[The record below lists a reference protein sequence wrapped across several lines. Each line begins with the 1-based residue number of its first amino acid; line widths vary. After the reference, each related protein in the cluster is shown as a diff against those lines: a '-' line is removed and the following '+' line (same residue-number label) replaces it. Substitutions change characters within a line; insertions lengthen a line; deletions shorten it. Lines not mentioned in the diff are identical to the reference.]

1 MVHSEA
7 DVMHAGFADPDLWL
21 LRGLP
26 QATPEDV
33 LIYQLQRLGIA
44 LPAFWYLPRHRKRT
58 LFHRGYAFIRFCN
71 DDHADDAIA
80 ILADPPP
87 QLRDVRI
94 DRSNAISATMV
105 NHANLWLRSAP
116 PVPRVIPCQQANG
129 RIEMAPSEQDVPF
142 TRSSE
147 FGVGKSL

>member
-1 MVHSEA
+1 
-7 DVMHAGFADPDLWL
+7 MHAGFADPDLWL

-26 QATPEDV
+26 QASPEDV
-33 LIYQLQRLGIA
+33 VIYQLQRLGIA

-94 DRSNAISATMV
+94 DRSNA
-105 NHANLWLRSAP
+105 P

-142 TRSSE
+142 TRLAPITIKTRIVSS
-147 FGVGKSL
+147 SACR